1 MSYKIMIVEDD
12 KNIAKLLSEYIE
24 RYEYQTLIVEEF
36 DRVLEV
42 FIEEKPDL
50 VLLDVNLPK
59 YDGYFWCAKIR
70 QKSICPIIFI
80 SARDSEMN
88 QVMAIESGADD
99 YITKPFYYEV
109 VLAKIK
115 GQLRRVYGEYASK
128 GIDTERVVQIEG
140 LVMYPERS
148 ELHFQDKEIGLSKRE
163 VELLEVII
171 KKYPKVATRE
181 VLLEKLWD
189 DESFVEEN
197 TLNVNITRVRK
208 KLNELGIES
217 AVETVRG
224 SGYRL
229 NITWRNS

>member
-12 KNIAKLLSEYIE
+12 KNIAGFLSDYIKK
-24 RYEYQTLIVEEF
+24 YEYETLVIEDF
-36 DRVLEV
+36 DRVLEI

-59 YDGYFWCAKIR
+59 YDGYFWCTKIR
-70 QKSICPIIFI
+70 QNSICPIIFI

-128 GIDTERVVQIEG
+128 VASVERIIEIEG
-140 LVMYPERS
+140 ISLYPERL
-148 ELHFQDKEIGLSKRE
+148 ELYFENQGISLTKRE
-163 VELLEVII
+163 AELLEVII

-189 DESFVEEN
+189 DENFVEEN

-208 KLNELGIES
+208 KLNKFGIEN
-217 AVETVRG
+217 AIETVRG